1 MFAKLGLLSKLL
13 IGFTLSAAI
22 ALILSGVG
30 YYSVTTSA
38 ASIDEI
44 GQVRVPSLES
54 ILRLSRGQIEI
65 RAINNTLMNTGFSV
79 DERAGMRRDLARVW
93 QQIVD
98 AREEYEP
105 LPQTPEEAAQWRA
118 FQPAF
123 VDWKKIAD
131 EFLVANVA
139 WEQALASGD
148 AEAERA
154 AFQNG
159 LAKLVE
165 IREPFAACYRILD
178 EIIRINVAVCDHE
191 VADGQ
196 ARAQWLTTLMLIL
209 GTSAVVVTITL
220 GVFITRSITVP
231 LRNTF
236 KGLKTCST
244 HELRETGQTLL
255 RIIGGM
261 SEGADQVNDAA
272 AQVSAVSQQL
282 AEGASEQASSLEETS
297 AALEEV
303 SAMTRQNATNAK
315 DANQVASE
323 ANVAAQDGEKTMSGI
338 NEASDK
344 ISKII
349 KVIEEIAFQTNLLA
363 LNAAVEAARAGEH
376 GKGFAVVA
384 EEVRN
389 LAQRA
394 AGAAKETTSLIE
406 ESVAKSRDGVA
417 AIKAIVSGVTRVSEL
432 VSGIS
437 SASDEQAEGVQQVTT
452 AVAQMDQVTQ
462 SNAAGAEEAASAA
475 EELAA
480 QAASVKGL
488 VGELLALV
496 ENSEGSARCATA
508 PHRPALAS
516 QLVGDRSRTAVVAGL
531 GTRRPAKHTTTTVA
545 AKPGMTSDRDL
556 TEF

>member
-1 MFAKLGLLSKLL
+1 MGKLVGGFFLS
-13 IGFTLSAAI
+13 GAI
-22 ALILSGVG
+22 ALALSGTG
-30 YYSVTTSA
+30 YYAITTTA
-38 ASIDEI
+38 ADIDEI
-44 GQVRVPSLES
+44 GEVRVPTLNS
-54 ILRLSRGQIEI
+54 ILHLSVAQMEI
-65 RAINNTLMNTGFSV
+65 RAINNTLMNAGFTSA
-79 DERAGMRRDLARVW
+79 EREQMRGDLTRVW
-93 QQIVD
+93 RDIE
-98 AREEYEP
+98 AAWTEYES
-105 LPQTPEEAAQWRA
+105 LPHTPEETALWRE

-123 VDWKKIAD
+123 AEWKKMAS
-131 EFLVANVA
+131 EFLTVNHA
-139 WEQALASGD
+139 WERALASGHE
-148 AEAERA
+148 EAERA
-154 AFQNG
+154 AYEEG
-159 LAKLVE
+159 RTKLVA
-165 IREPFAACYRILD
+165 IRASFATCSRILED
-178 EIIRINVAVCDHE
+178 LIKVNVDICHRE
-191 VADGQ
+191 VVESQ

-209 GTSAVVVTITL
+209 GTSAVFVTLTL
-220 GVFITRSITVP
+220 GIFITRSITVP

-406 ESVAKSRDGVA
+406 ESVAKSRDGVS

-452 AVAQMDQVTQ
+452 AVSQMDQVTQ

-496 ENSEGSARCATA
+496 ENTSTATSNSVPPRRLLNTVHAAHTPLVESKVGRTRAKRVPLQAA
-508 PHRPALAS
+508 PVKAAA
-516 QLVGDRSRTAVVAGL
+516 TT
-531 GTRRPAKHTTTTVA
+531 GTTDPN
-545 AKPGMTSDRDL
+545 L
-556 TEF
+556 NEF